1 MDGAEVHESSTSLD
15 VDIDWEGM
23 REAYLKLLE
32 CGSEAC
38 RIRGT
43 ILLGKRSRIAPE
55 TVLEP
60 LVPGLVE
67 HLGVAPF
74 DHPKLIQ
81 EAAAYCIMCFA
92 RRSDHLCRLIGQSGA
107 VQHLLRLLLQW
118 EVDHRK
124 ALARCLREIVIC
136 SSQNRMILIR
146 HNGLQAVTSLMDSSS
161 GTTRRCFAEIL
172 SALAMLRDMRRA
184 IVGTG
189 SLRLLIEA
197 TGVGVMA
204 SRARAVTA
212 IGMIGRTRTSR
223 QLLVDAGVIPV
234 LIGLM
239 REDDPTMKL
248 VAANTLGIVSAHV
261 DFIRPV
267 ALAGAI
273 PLIVELI
280 EGTESLGKEIAE
292 DVLCVLAVAE
302 ENAVAIASHMA
313 TILRQSNDAAKAA
326 AVDVLWDLS
335 NYKHSIPVVRAS
347 GAVPLLLE
355 NLQAGTAEIRERV
368 SGVVAQLSYDED
380 DRRALADAGVI
391 PVLMRLLR
399 DESEELKDN
408 AAEALINF
416 SEDPLLRE
424 RISDA
429 FDTPTFQDTVN
440 RLVRIHRT
448 DEHTDQSLRRMAD
461 RQFAREHEYS

>member
-15 VDIDWEGM
+15 VDTDWEGM
-23 REAYLKLLE
+23 RETYLKLLE
-32 CGSEAC
+32 CGSEVC

-43 ILLGKRSRIAPE
+43 ILLGKRSKIAPE

-60 LVPGLVE
+60 LVPILVE
-67 HLGVAPF
+67 HLDVAQF
-74 DHPKLIQ
+74 DHPRSIQ

-92 RRSDHLCRLIGQSGA
+92 RRSDNLCRLIGQSGA
-107 VQHLLRLLLQW
+107 VQHLLRLLVQS
-118 EVDHRK
+118 EAGHRK
-124 ALARCLREIVIC
+124 TLARSLREIIIC

-146 HNGLQAVTSLMDSSS
+146 HNGLQVVISLMDSSS

-172 SALAMLRDMRRA
+172 SAMAMLRDMRRA

-189 SLRLLIEA
+189 SLPLLIEA
-197 TGVGVMA
+197 AGVGVMA

-234 LIGLM
+234 LVGLM
-239 REDDPTMKL
+239 REGDPTLKI

-273 PLIVELI
+273 PLIVELL
-280 EGTESLGKEIAE
+280 EGTESIGKEIAE

-302 ENAVAIASHMA
+302 ENAVAIAAHMV

-335 NYKHSIPVVRAS
+335 SYKHSIPVVRVS

-355 NLQAGTAEIRERV
+355 NLQVGTAEIRERV
-368 SGVVAQLSYDED
+368 SGAVAQLSYDED

-391 PVLMRLLR
+391 PILMRLLR
-399 DESEELKDN
+399 DESEEVKDN

-424 RISDA
+424 RISEA

-448 DEHTDQSLRRMAD
+448 DEHINQSLRRMAD
-461 RQFAREHEYS
+461 EQLAREHEYG